1 MSAMDAQN
9 PLASAPAVQKLSA
22 LPRRLISY
30 RIGNLQGIGS
40 RDRQEDSFAFVN
52 ALDVTDMKRMG
63 LLAVVADG
71 MGGMRDGK
79 VASETAIASL
89 KVSFQNMN
97 RQENLARQLYDSVL
111 RAGEA
116 VFQALGGDGGSTLVE
131 CIFYQEQLW
140 FASVGDS
147 YLYLLREGQLLRMNR
162 EHNVMTERFLDAI
175 RQESMDPAPGR
186 EDPEKAAL
194 SQFLGMDALDDVDCL
209 RRPLRLHDG
218 DVFLLCSDGVGGTV
232 PEARVRECLSL
243 GTPEE
248 MCAALERAVAEAGSP
263 YQDNYTAL
271 IIQCG
276 R

>member
-1 MSAMDAQN
+1 MSAMDAHAM
-9 PLASAPAVQKLSA
+9 PASAPAVQKLSA

-30 RIGNLQGIGS
+30 RIGNLQGIGA
-40 RDRQEDSFAFVN
+40 RERQEDSFAFTN

-63 LLAVVADG
+63 LLAIVADG

-79 VASETAIASL
+79 AASETAIASL
-89 KVSFQNMN
+89 RASFQAMD
-97 RQENLARQLYDSVL
+97 RQGNLAMQLSDSVL
-111 RAGEA
+111 RAGES
-116 VFQALGGDGGSTLVE
+116 VFRALGGDGGSTLVE
-131 CIFYQEQLW
+131 CIFYEEQLW

-147 YLYLLREGQLLRMNR
+147 YLYLLRDGQLLRMNR
-162 EHNVMTERFLDAI
+162 EHNVMTERYLDAI
-175 RQESMDPAPGR
+175 RQGSMDPAQGR
-186 EDPEKAAL
+186 EEPEKAAL
-194 SQFLGMDALDDVDCL
+194 TQFLGMDALDDVDCL

-218 DVFLLCSDGVGGTV
+218 DVFLLCSDGVGGAV

-243 GTPEE
+243 RTPEE
-248 MCAALERAVAEAGSP
+248 MCAALERAVAEAENP